1 MRKNL
6 SDLNVLFTKA
16 YAEKAPLYFEEV
28 AVFLELK
35 KDSDRNRLE
44 QERITQSWIKKSIQ
58 NASASF
64 MGRDAF

>member
-44 QERITQSWIKKSIQ
+44 QERITQS
-58 NASASF
+58 
-64 MGRDAF
+64 

>member
-16 YAEKAPLYFEEV
+16 YAEKALLYFEAV

-44 QERITQSWIKKSIQ
+44 QERITQS
-58 NASASF
+58 
-64 MGRDAF
+64 